1 MATTFKEYRAGDL
14 GFLKQLNR
22 AAVIDVI
29 RHEPGVSRSEI
40 AARAGLT
47 KPTVSAVV
55 QELLDHGWLAEGEL
69 QQGGGGRPGRALH
82 LNEHTHALIG
92 AEVGVHGLRA
102 VACTLNG
109 TIIHAL
115 SSTSAPGTP
124 AATSEQLANLITQLL
139 RAPQVTGRSLLGL
152 GVAVPGPVAFTE
164 ARVLSAPNLG
174 WRDVPFLDLLRPHLH
189 DLDGPWL
196 LENEAKAAAF
206 GEFFFHKYNAPDSLA
221 YISLGTGIGSGFIQS
236 GSPPS
241 ILRGAHGLASEIGH
255 TVLQPG
261 GPYCHCGNRG
271 CAETLTSSWSIRAA
285 LNISED
291 LPLADALVPRLNE
304 PAVHLTLKRAG
315 EALGMLLLNV
325 HHTFN
330 PAKIVIGGSLTRLG
344 EPLLQPALDY
354 FGTHHNRLLS
364 AQREVP
370 IRVIP
375 DSLFLPARG
384 AAAQVLANVVHTT
397 GAIQ

>member
-1 MATTFKEYRAGDL
+1 M
-14 GFLKQLNR
+14 
-22 AAVIDVI
+22 
-29 RHEPGVSRSEI
+29 
-40 AARAGLT
+40 
-47 KPTVSAVV
+47 
-55 QELLDHGWLAEGEL
+55 
-69 QQGGGGRPGRALH
+69 
-82 LNEHTHALIG
+82 
-92 AEVGVHGLRA
+92 
-102 VACTLNG
+102 
-109 TIIHAL
+109 IHAL

-291 LPLADALVPRLNE
+291 LPSRTHSSPDSTNRPCILPSSA
-304 PAVHLTLKRAG
+304 
-315 EALGMLLLNV
+315 
-325 HHTFN
+325 
-330 PAKIVIGGSLTRLG
+330 PAKRSACCSSTSTTPSTPPRSSSAGPSR
-344 EPLLQPALDY
+344 ASA
-354 FGTHHNRLLS
+354 NRCCNPPWTTS
-364 AQREVP
+364 AP
-370 IRVIP
+370 
-375 DSLFLPARG
+375 
-384 AAAQVLANVVHTT
+384 TT
-397 GAIQ
+397 TAC